1 MIRILAAVLV
11 GMFAAAAG
19 FGGVASDFDG
29 DGKTDRVVVRKEAG
43 SGRFGPLVWYILRSS
58 DGQMQAVQWG
68 YGEDRIVAADY
79 DGDGKTDVAVWRSD
93 ENDICEAIP
102 DGQNC
107 QAHFYIL
114 RSSDGGVAVIPFGSR
129 IFAHSDQARTHVPFV
144 DDPTV
149 VADYDGDGKADI
161 AVYRE
166 GRNAGEQ
173 SWLYYLPSTNP
184 TGGIVF
190 VPWGIKGDEPC
201 VGDYDGDG
209 KADPCVRRGYGK
221 NPATFYVMKS
231 SGGYIF
237 NSYGYGSDQIV
248 NADYDGDGKTDFA
261 VIRAQEMVSAAP
273 PIDWFIQRADG
284 SYYGAT
290 FGVGGEFG
298 DRPTLGDY
306 DGDGKSDVA
315 VWRPIDGTF
324 YIANASGFSAV
335 RWGIQND
342 KLTNSTGFLAKL
354 PAGWNVIY
362 DKLGS
367 GSQGWGFLQQVALG
381 SSYSLPSMNSFSVSA
396 TKLVNGISNRF
407 IRRAEFA
414 ARVFTNGVDAG
425 SLTNAAG
432 YALRVWDSSSSQ
444 NFFASPLLGAI
455 ANHQTSDNFTFPNL
469 GDAST
474 PVYVSPSGGNRPFYV
489 GWKDID
495 ISLANL
501 VNTQLSLQI
510 GIDALSGVGDTF
522 VYTSAFGTS
531 VDGSMNATS
540 SGSQANIGVPLA
552 YRLITSE

>member
-342 KLTNSTGFLAKL
+342 KLINSTGFLAKL
-354 PAGWNVIY
+354 PVGWNVIY

-367 GSQGWGFLQQVALG
+367 GGQGWGF
-381 SSYSLPSMNSFSVSA
+381 YSKTAVPADFGLPSMSAYAVSA
-396 TKLVNGISNRF
+396 NRFVKEDANTF

-414 ARVFTNGVDAG
+414 PRTLINGVDSGNLA
-425 SLTNAAG
+425 TVAG
-432 YALRVWDSSSSQ
+432 YALRVWDGSSSN
-444 NFFASPLLGAI
+444 NFFSQPMNGTT
-455 ANHQTSDNFTFPNL
+455 ANHQTSGNFTNPNL
-469 GDAST
+469 GSVTD
-474 PVYVSPSGGNRPFYV
+474 PVYVSPTGSNRPFYI
-489 GWKDID
+489 GWDNLNV
-495 ISLANL
+495 SLSNITSTH
-501 VNTQLSLQI
+501 VSIQL
-510 GIDALSGVGDTF
+510 GIDALSQMNALNVYSSGFGGVGGMG
-522 VYTSAFGTS
+522 VNNSG
-531 VDGSMNATS
+531 GSTNY
-540 SGSQANIGVPLA
+540 NLPLA